1 MSGFPLYDNL
11 YKNATNKDLTLTQKK
26 NFVKYVDKLNINTK
40 ELLYALIKIYYIE
53 NGENNTDVPYSGKIL
68 NSSEN
73 KEDLQ
78 WDLQNFPKNLRQI
91 LNNFLLMNIDIQ
103 KT

>member
-11 YKNATNKDLTLTQKK
+11 YKNATNKDLTPTQKK
-26 NFVKYVDKLNINTK
+26 NFIKYVDKMNVNTK

-68 NSSEN
+68 NSSGN